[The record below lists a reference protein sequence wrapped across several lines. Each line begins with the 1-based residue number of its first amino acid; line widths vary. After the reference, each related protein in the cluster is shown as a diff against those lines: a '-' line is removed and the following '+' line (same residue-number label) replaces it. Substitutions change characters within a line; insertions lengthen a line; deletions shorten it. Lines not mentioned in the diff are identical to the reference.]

1 MKSLAGHVAVVTGG
15 GSGIGKAIAGALGA
29 CGADLLL
36 VGRTQSSLEQTAHE
50 LRSHGRAAQ
59 SYPTDLASGDQVRRL
74 ISQIKEDSEHVDII
88 VHCAAA
94 IVVGSLANARSED
107 FELQYRTNVMGA
119 YLLTQGLLT
128 LIRDRRGQ
136 IVFLNSSAGLM
147 AHTNVGQYTATKH
160 ALKAIADCL
169 REEVNG
175 DRIRVLSVFPG
186 RTATPLQRR
195 LHVVEGREYR
205 PERLLQPEDVAS
217 VVVSALC
224 LPRTAEVTDIN
235 IRSMSKPE

>member
-1 MKSLAGHVAVVTGG
+1 
-15 GSGIGKAIAGALGA
+15 
-29 CGADLLL
+29 
-36 VGRTQSSLEQTAHE
+36 
-50 LRSHGRAAQ
+50 
-59 SYPTDLASGDQVRRL
+59 
-74 ISQIKEDSEHVDII
+74 
-88 VHCAAA
+88 
-94 IVVGSLANARSED
+94 
-107 FELQYRTNVMGA
+107 
-119 YLLTQGLLT
+119 
-128 LIRDRRGQ
+128 
-136 IVFLNSSAGLM
+136 VFLNSSAGLM